1 MVLGL
6 IVVLVPAGFFVWRW
20 YDRSRDVQTTNDAYV
35 RGEITDLSSR
45 VSGYAVDVLFDDGMP
60 VKATDVVV
68 GIDPRDFR
76 MAVEKAE
83 AALDQ
88 AKADLAAVV
97 ASRELGKSKVAV
109 AEAALRSAEAQAKNS
124 DTTLMRATILAKDRF
139 GTEAALDDA
148 QAAEVKAHSEVDQAT
163 ANLAYENQQLVVI
176 DANVGVAKAK
186 VGSAEAAL
194 LSAKFALADTAVWAP
209 IDGIVANRK
218 TRVGEYVAAGTHML
232 SIVPINDLWVEA
244 NYRETQIGRMKVGDP
259 VRIDVDT
266 YPGRPICGYVEAIL
280 PAAGSE
286 FALIPPDNATG
297 NFTKIVRRFTVRIR
311 FNRRDANAALARPGM
326 SVETGRR
333 GLHARQRL
341 SDRTRQSGRLLVRS
355 VEGHGRADAHQAT
368 RASWIGPRS
377 SSGPLRHPGSRTPGT
392 LARGHAA
399 EGVKPTPYHAA
410 LSTFDF
416 PGESLRDEA
425 SSLGARTACFFCER
439 AQGPKVRCRIR

>member
-1 MVLGL
+1 MMAGLKRIAMVVGL
-6 IVVLVPAGFFVWRW
+6 IVLLLPAGYFVWRW
-20 YDRSRDVQTTNDAYV
+20 YDLSRDVQSTNDAYV
-35 RGEITDLSSR
+35 RGEITDMSSR
-45 VSGYAVDVLFDDGMP
+45 VSGYAVEVLFDDGMA

-68 GIDPRDFR
+68 RIDPRDFR

-83 AALDQ
+83 AALNQ

-124 DTTLMRATILAKDRF
+124 DTTLTRAAILAKDRF
-139 GTEAALDDA
+139 GTQAALDDA
-148 QAAEVKAHSEVDQAT
+148 QAAGVKAHSEVDQAT

-194 LSAKFALADTAVWAP
+194 LTAKFALADTAVWAP

-232 SIVPINDLWVEA
+232 SIVPINDLWLEA
-244 NYRETQIGRMKVGDP
+244 NYRETQVGRMKVGDP

-266 YPGRPICGYVEAIL
+266 YPDRPLCGYVEAIL

-311 FNRRDANAALARPGM
+311 FNARDANAVLARPGM
-326 SVETGRR
+326 SVETAVVVSTPDNASPTER
-333 GLHARQRL
+333 GSRVGCLFDP
-341 SDRTRQSGRLLVRS
+341 SKDMVERTLTKLPEHPGL
-355 VEGHGRADAHQAT
+355 GRA
-368 RASWIGPRS
+368 RP
-377 SSGPLRHPGSRTPGT
+377 
-392 LARGHAA
+392 
-399 EGVKPTPYHAA
+399 
-410 LSTFDF
+410 
-416 PGESLRDEA
+416 
-425 SSLGARTACFFCER
+425 
-439 AQGPKVRCRIR
+439 QGPSSTQVPVRPAH